1 MCIYLLFVSA
11 NKSLVLLGCVAV
23 FLWFVMM
30 VVVMKVVMRIF
41 SARYNMLVFC
51 LWHMAVWVLP
61 MVFMTRWHMCVSV
74 RLMFFV
80 RDYMMAMRVCS
91 P

>member
-1 MCIYLLFVSA
+1 
-11 NKSLVLLGCVAV
+11 
-23 FLWFVMM
+23 MM
-30 VVVMKVVMRIF
+30 VVVVVRIF
-41 SARYNMLVFC
+41 SGRYYMLIFVFC
-51 LWHMAVWVLP
+51 LWHMAVWVLA

-80 RDYMMAMRVCS
+80 RDCMMAMRVCS